1 MTKKFYLT
9 RTQTRAMAADHPIGD
24 PTGGAAYGEKND
36 PITAIVSIASMAGTY
51 AAAGSFAAMTL
62 MQGITFAGAAL
73 SLVGNISG
81 NSTLMKIGAIAGI
94 AGGIGSFAE
103 SAGLIDKTS
112 TLGETFGMEGT
123 KAAATGNLVQTPT
136 AAAEAPPSVVDSAQ
150 VATATPV
157 PPPNVNTP
165 NAITPDVNVPGGAT
179 SPLNAPGGASSP
191 LNAPGTN
198 ILGQP
203 NPAMSYAPGVKP
215 PMSYGPVKPGFTD
228 SLKAGNFM
236 DAASAAGS
244 NAMDMLKNNPTGA
257 YVAAQAVGGVAD
269 WLSGK
274 TDSEIAALE
283 ANTGY
288 ADAKAQ
294 EVQLAIAKEKQR
306 RLNMTNRYA
315 SVSPQ
320 ANIAVNPNA
329 NAQAPGLVA
338 ANMQTRPA

>member
-1 MTKKFYLT
+1 
-9 RTQTRAMAADHPIGD
+9 MAADHPIGD

-136 AAAEAPPSVVDSAQ
+136 AAKPDVVQAGGGETTVAQTSAVPQPDIQSTNVPPS
-150 VATATPV
+150 
-157 PPPNVNTP
+157 
-165 NAITPDVNVPGGAT
+165 DVNVPGGTKSLNNPGGAGGN
-179 SPLNAPGGASSP
+179 PLNTQIGPPMTAADYSLTAKAPGGIGAKLP
-191 LNAPGTN
+191 NAATLAPK
-198 ILGQP
+198 
-203 NPAMSYAPGVKP
+203 PGV
-215 PMSYGPVKPGFTD
+215 MD
-228 SLKAGNFM
+228 LLKQGKFA
-236 DAASAAGS
+236 DAAGAAGS
-244 NAMDMLKNNPTGA
+244 SAMDVLKTNPTGA
-257 YVAAQAVGGVAD
+257 YVAAQAIGGVAD